1 MPEETPQHAGH
12 GTQAPGADPDFGPEV
27 SLVSLLTVLLRRRR
41 VVIGIPLVLLA
52 LAVALHALRGR
63 TYVAVSSFLPETERV
78 MPAGLSGLAAQFG
91 LSLPTSNSGES
102 VDFYVELTRSPELL
116 RGLAAHRFLVQAHPD
131 DPDTLRGTLYDLLRI
146 RGSTRTTREQA
157 AVNGLRRLVV
167 ARPERRTGMV
177 VVETRAPWPGLAEAM
192 NSVLLEQISEF
203 NLRRRQS
210 RAAAERRFI
219 EGRVQQA
226 GTELQAAEAAL
237 AEFLR
242 RNARYEQSPDLVV
255 LHSRLQRRIDLQQ
268 QVYAGLVQAYEQAR
282 IEEVRNTPVITVVE
296 PPQGTGKVA
305 GSLGRSL
312 MLALVVGGLIGVGAA
327 FLGEH
332 LADRLARAPQEIAA
346 LRQASRSLGA
356 SRLLDRLRGR
366 GLPSHPATERKV

>member
-1 MPEETPQHAGH
+1 
-12 GTQAPGADPDFGPEV
+12 
-27 SLVSLLTVLLRRRR
+27 
-41 VVIGIPLVLLA
+41 
-52 LAVALHALRGR
+52 
-63 TYVAVSSFLPETERV
+63 
-78 MPAGLSGLAAQFG
+78 
-91 LSLPTSNSGES
+91 

>member
-1 MPEETPQHAGH
+1 MPEETPQHAVH
-12 GTQAPGADPDFGPEV
+12 GAQAPGGDPDVGPEV

-41 VVIGIPLVLLA
+41 VVIGIPLGLLA
-52 LAVALHALRGR
+52 LAVALHVLRGR
-63 TYVAVSSFLPETERV
+63 TYVAVSSFLPETERAV
-78 MPAGLSGLAAQFG
+78 PAGLSGLAAQFG
-91 LSLPTSNSGES
+91 LSLPTSSSGES

-116 RGLAAHRFLVQAHPD
+116 RGLAAHWFVVQAHPD

-157 AVNGLRRLVV
+157 AVNTLRRIVV

-192 NSVLLEQISEF
+192 NSVLLEQISDF

-219 EGRVQQA
+219 EGRVEQA

-237 AEFLR
+237 ADFLR

-255 LHSRLQRRIDLQQ
+255 LHGRLQRRIDLQQ
-268 QVYAGLVQAYEQAR
+268 QVYTGLVQAYEQAR

-327 FLGEH
+327 LLGEH

-346 LRQASRSLGA
+346 LRQASRSLGTW
-356 SRLLDRLRGR
+356 RLLDRLRGR